1 MSGRYRGQR
10 FLRAWCAGLFAAFLA
25 GCQNVPAD
33 QVLDAGKG
41 AAAKAEEV
49 IGSGPVPVT
58 MLLPRSGA
66 GAAIAVDFR
75 NGAAMALADLGGEKV
90 TLTIYDTQ
98 GSRQKVGA
106 LALKAAESGAAAI
119 VGPTADELV
128 GGVTEIPAEKRP
140 PIITLATNAAALAP
154 GVFAF
159 VSDEV
164 DSALVGVRAASP
176 GRKLIVLVP
185 EDASKGVEE
194 RLRRGSA
201 EAGADLLA
209 FLRYGRSEP
218 EFRALLLKNLK
229 PVSQAGAVL
238 ILGSDSRPAI
248 LARLV
253 RAALENESAAIIG
266 TSAWQHEAY
275 ADPAVA
281 GALIGL
287 VDQGSLEIISGR
299 YQERFGRPLSVE
311 AAFAYDAVGI
321 LCGLVRARGAEALT
335 IKTLRSPVGFRGATG
350 IFRFTADGHVQ
361 RRFAL
366 YRIDKGKLTQ
376 ARSMPEGF

>member
-1 MSGRYRGQR
+1 M
-10 FLRAWCAGLFAAFLA
+10 
-25 GCQNVPAD
+25 PAD
-33 QVLDAGKG
+33 QVLQPRAAG
-41 AAAKAEEV
+41 ASKAEET
-49 IGSGPVPVT
+49 IGSGLVPVA
-58 MLLPRSGA
+58 MRLPRSGA
-66 GAAIAVDFR
+66 GAATAVDFR
-75 NGAAMALADLGGEKV
+75 NGAAMALADLGDDKIA
-90 TLTIYDTQ
+90 LTIYDTQ
-98 GSRQKVGA
+98 GSRQKVGE
-106 LALKAAESGAAAI
+106 LALKAAESGAAAV
-119 VGPTADELV
+119 VGPAADELV
-128 GGVTEIPAEKRP
+128 GGVIEIPAEKRP
-140 PIITLATNAAALAP
+140 PVITLATNSAALAP

-164 DSALVGVRAASP
+164 DSALAGVRAAS
-176 GRKLIVLVP
+176 RDRRLIVLVP
-185 EDASKGVEE
+185 EGTSEGTEK
-194 RLRRGSA
+194 RLRHGA
-201 EAGADLLA
+201 GEAGANLLA

-229 PVSQAGAVL
+229 PVSQADAVL
-238 ILGSDSRPAI
+238 ILGSDSRPVI

-253 RAALENESAAIIG
+253 RAALENESAVIIG
-266 TSAWQHEAY
+266 TSAWQQEAY

-335 IKTLRSPVGFRGATG
+335 VQTLRSPVGFRGATG
-350 IFRFTADGHVQ
+350 IFRFTADGYVQ

-376 ARSMPEGF
+376 ARPMPEGF